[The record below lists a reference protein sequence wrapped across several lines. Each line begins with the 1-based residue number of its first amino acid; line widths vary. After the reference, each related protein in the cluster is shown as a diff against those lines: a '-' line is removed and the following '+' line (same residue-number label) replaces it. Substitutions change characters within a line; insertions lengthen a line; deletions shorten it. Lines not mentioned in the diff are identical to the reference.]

1 MDIEQSALID
11 LHFRQSAEV
20 KLATALSCRK
30 EILRAASLIV
40 ASFRKGGKVMLCG
53 NGGSA
58 ADAQHL
64 AAEFTSLLRQDFPRP
79 GLPAIAL
86 TTDTSYLTAR
96 SNDFGFEGI
105 YARLI
110 ESLGRSEDILIGIST
125 SGSSRNIL
133 AALAAAK
140 ERKMATIG
148 LTGTGGNKMAALSD
162 VLIAV
167 PSTKT
172 QHIQETHITIGHIIC
187 QLVEEALFPK
197 HGSQHDYFP
206 SNPSN

>member
-1 MDIEQSALID
+1 MDSQQNKLIE

-20 KLATALSCRK
+20 KLAASTSCR
-30 EILRAASLIV
+30 ESILRTANLMTEA
-40 ASFRKGGKVMLCG
+40 FRKGGKVMLCG

-125 SGSSRNIL
+125 SGNSRNIL

-140 ERKMATIG
+140 ERKMHTIG
-148 LTGTGGNKMAALSD
+148 LTGAGGGAKWRR
-162 VLIAV
+162 
-167 PSTKT
+167 
-172 QHIQETHITIGHIIC
+172 
-187 QLVEEALFPK
+187 
-197 HGSQHDYFP
+197 
-206 SNPSN
+206 